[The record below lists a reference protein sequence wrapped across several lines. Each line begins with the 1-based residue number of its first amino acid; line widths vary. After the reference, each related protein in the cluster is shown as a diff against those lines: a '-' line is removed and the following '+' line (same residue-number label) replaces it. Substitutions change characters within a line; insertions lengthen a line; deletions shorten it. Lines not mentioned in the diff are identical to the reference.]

1 MVCAS
6 VHLYLALLSPFV
18 HIAMRIGQRIKM
30 IDALSLVR
38 VFTFDLTSSPGA
50 LRNNNWLPALA
61 RKLSIPVYFVRERVV
76 SKQLNVLHVPARD
89 QLADSLTKPL
99 SPSNYGDIRV
109 KLKVFPCTDPP

>member
-1 MVCAS
+1 MANTT
-6 VHLYLALLSPFV
+6 ADLLWIQSLLQELQVPFHTLTLLCDNLSAV
-18 HIAMRIGQRIKM
+18 
-30 IDALSLVR
+30 ALSH
-38 VFTFDLTSSPGA
+38 
-50 LRNNNWLPALA
+50 N
-61 RKLSIPVYFVRERVV
+61 PVLHSRTKHIELDIYFVRERVV